1 MTTDDMALVRE
12 YARTNSEEAFAT
24 LVARHVNLVYSIAL
38 RQVRDP
44 QVAEE
49 IAQAVFVI
57 LARKAKAL
65 GPQTILPGW
74 LCSTARYA
82 AANALTI
89 QRRRQRRE
97 QEAHMQLLPT
107 DSEAEAWAEI
117 APLLDDAMQSL
128 GETDHN
134 AVVLRFFEER
144 SFREVGVALGASE
157 DAAKK
162 RVNRAVDKLRKF
174 FLKRGVALTTVLIGS
189 AIAANSVQAAPVGL
203 ATTISASVVQ
213 GTGIGT
219 AIMTLIKGTMKTMNW
234 MKYKFAIGVGT
245 ALLLIGSTATVA
257 LSGDNQ
263 ADKAAEEL
271 MQLERDWSAAYVK
284 HDTGTVARI
293 LADDFVGI
301 DGRGIVTDKAQE
313 VADAAGPKPGAPAPP
328 FIILEETVTDMK
340 VRFYGDVGIVNGRVI
355 EKVQSGNRQGEV
367 QYRRTTVW
375 VKRQNNWQCV
385 SFHGSRILEPG
396 KP

>member
-1 MTTDDMALVRE
+1 
-12 YARTNSEEAFAT
+12 
-24 LVARHVNLVYSIAL
+24 
-38 RQVRDP
+38 
-44 QVAEE
+44 
-49 IAQAVFVI
+49 
-57 LARKAKAL
+57 
-65 GPQTILPGW
+65 
-74 LCSTARYA
+74 
-82 AANALTI
+82 
-89 QRRRQRRE
+89 
-97 QEAHMQLLPT
+97 
-107 DSEAEAWAEI
+107 
-117 APLLDDAMQSL
+117 
-128 GETDHN
+128 
-134 AVVLRFFEER
+134 
-144 SFREVGVALGASE
+144 
-157 DAAKK
+157 
-162 RVNRAVDKLRKF
+162 
-174 FLKRGVALTTVLIGS
+174 
-189 AIAANSVQAAPVGL
+189 
-203 ATTISASVVQ
+203 
-213 GTGIGT
+213 
-219 AIMTLIKGTMKTMNW
+219 
-234 MKYKFAIGVGT
+234 
-245 ALLLIGSTATVA
+245 LLLIGSTATVA